1 MKRKYSKQHMQK
13 VILADDLK
21 ESVGFLLKLRLP
33 WLVAGLIGGFGASI
47 LISKYETVLASDV
60 RLAFFL
66 PVIVYLSDAVGTQTE
81 TIYVRNLADKKGY
94 FHTYLVKESVLGVLF
109 GIVFGFLT
117 FGFTYL
123 WFKDVSLS
131 STVAIAMAACVA
143 LAPIVALVTAKLFQ
157 TEHQDPAVG
166 AGPFKTIFQDV
177 ISILVYFS
185 VASSILY
192 I

>member
-1 MKRKYSKQHMQK
+1 M
-13 VILADDLK
+13 ADDLK
-21 ESVGFLLKLRLP
+21 ESVSFLLRLRLP
-33 WLVAGLIGGFGASI
+33 WLVAGLLGGFGASV
-47 LISKYETVLASDV
+47 LISNYESILSSDV
-60 RLAFFL
+60 RLSFFL

-81 TIYVRNLADKKGY
+81 TIYVRNLANKKGY
-94 FHTYLVKESVLGVLF
+94 FHTYLVKESLLGALF
-109 GIVFGFLT
+109 GCIFGALT

-123 WFKDVSLS
+123 WFRDVPLS
-131 STVAIAMAACVA
+131 SSIAIAMAGSVSV
-143 LAPIVALVTAKLFQ
+143 APIVALITAKIFQ

-177 ISILVYFS
+177 ISIFIYFF

>member
-1 MKRKYSKQHMQK
+1 MKKHSKKHIQK
-13 VILADDLK
+13 VIMADDLR
-21 ESVGFLLKLRLP
+21 ESVGFLLRLRLP
-33 WLVAGLIGGFGASI
+33 WLIAGLMGGFGASV
-47 LISKYETVLASDV
+47 LISKYEAVLASDV

-94 FHTYLVKESVLGVLF
+94 FHTYLVKESFLGVLF

-123 WFKDVSLS
+123 WFDNVSLS
-131 STVAIAMAACVA
+131 SVVAMAMAASVA
-143 LAPIVALVTAKLFQ
+143 LAPIVALLTAKLFQ

-177 ISILVYFS
+177 ISIVIYF
-185 VASSILY
+185 VIASTILY
-192 I
+192 S

>member
-1 MKRKYSKQHMQK
+1 MQK

-33 WLVAGLIGGFGASI
+33 WLVAGLLGGFGASV
-47 LISKYETVLASDV
+47 LISNYEAVLAKDV
-60 RLAFFL
+60 RLTFFL
-66 PVIVYLSDAVGTQTE
+66 PVIVYLSDVIGTQTE
-81 TIYVRNLADKKGY
+81 TIYVRNMAEKKGY
-94 FHTYLVKESVLGVLF
+94 FHTYLVKESLLGIIF
-109 GIVFGFLT
+109 GIIFGGLT

-123 WFKDVSLS
+123 WFQDVSLS
-131 STVAIAMAACVA
+131 SVVSLAMAASVAVAPLVA
-143 LAPIVALVTAKLFQ
+143 LFTAKIFQ

-177 ISILVYFS
+177 ISILIYFT
-185 VASSILY
+185 VASVILF